1 MITKDGAA
9 TVEKD
14 NATYPDPVY
23 VVHHKKIRRQREKNR
38 KADSFGSKVEK
49 KNLSA
54 MVDSQSTKPSAETYM
69 AGPRKTNHRANSGMG
84 AATVEPRRVNRFVMS
99 KV

>member
-1 MITKDGAA
+1 MTDRAA

-23 VVHHKKIRRQREKNR
+23 VFHHKKIGWRREKNR
-38 KADSFGSKVEK
+38 KADNFGSEVENK
-49 KNLSA
+49 LLSTTA
-54 MVDSQSTKPSAETYM
+54 DGQSSKPFAETYM
-69 AGPRKTNHRANSGMG
+69 AGPRKTNHRANGGMG
-84 AATVEPRRVNRFVMS
+84 AATAEPRRVNRSVMG